1 MHTHITEDSMVGH
14 IWNLSTGR
22 QKLPV
27 SVGQVLGQPR
37 LHGEKGQSPGLK
49 REIAREQGTW
59 FLHSSRTL
67 GTVG

>member
-1 MHTHITEDSMVGH
+1 MHTDITEDRY
-14 IWNLSTGR
+14 GR
-22 QKLPV
+22 ACLESQHWEAEAV

-37 LHGEKGQSPGLK
+37 LHGEKGQSSGLK

-67 GTVG
+67 GTTVG